1 MKEKGEACEQRTYR
15 QVLNDMHMI
24 GEHVLDDDDRKVL
37 GDILEEVVLP
47 SEISMDDPIDKE
59 ALELVEARINDS
71 DVYSEVCYYLEK
83 KYLIDYLG
91 FFDQY
96 PELREYLDQALKD
109 EPWSFDDLL
118 EWAFSYVIWD
128 WVQAFIEVT
137 RASCT
142 A

>member
-37 GDILEEVVLP
+37 EDILEEVVLP
-47 SEISMDDPIDKE
+47 SEISMYDPIDKE

-71 DVYSEVCYYLEK
+71 DVYSEVWYHVEK
-83 KYLIDYLG
+83 EDLIDYLS
-91 FFDQY
+91 FFGQH
-96 PELREYLDQALKD
+96 PELREYLYQVIKD
-109 EPWSFDDLL
+109 EPWSFYGLL

-137 RASCT
+137 KASCT